1 MFSETRR
8 FSYMSDHVRSPTAE
22 GRVRDDRPGGG
33 AGGIETPTARTP
45 GMVRRSV
52 LFSPGDRPELMRKAP
67 DAGADTIVF
76 DLEDAV
82 APARKAEA
90 RAAVRD
96 VLADPDF
103 DPDAEVC
110 VRVTGTDTYRDL
122 EVLADEGPGNFDAV
136 MLPKAESAEEVG
148 HLGDQLREHGT
159 RVPVLALVETARGVL
174 NAAEIADAGPTD
186 ALLFGAEDLSAD
198 VGATR
203 TTEGTEVLYAREKV
217 VVAAAAAGV
226 DAIDTVYTDF
236 QDAEGL
242 REETAFARGLGYD
255 GKMAIHPAQVPVING
270 AFTPDDDELAWAE
283 EVLAARD
290 EAAAED
296 RGVFRVDGEMIDAPL
311 IARAE
316 RIVEYARLASE
327 QSEDGEAS
335 GSGP

>member
-1 MFSETRR
+1 
-8 FSYMSDHVRSPTAE
+8 
-22 GRVRDDRPGGG
+22 
-33 AGGIETPTARTP
+33 
-45 GMVRRSV
+45 MVRRSI

-67 DAGADTIVF
+67 AAGADTIVF

-96 VLADPDF
+96 VLAEAEF
-103 DPDAEVC
+103 DPDAEVG

-122 EVLADEGPGNFDAV
+122 AVLADEGPGRFDAM
-136 MLPKAESAEEVG
+136 MLPKAESADEVD
-148 HLGDQLREHGT
+148 HLANQLREHGSP
-159 RVPVLALVETARGVL
+159 VPVLALVETARGVL
-174 NAAEIADAGPTD
+174 NAAEIADADATD

-198 VGATR
+198 MGATR
-203 TTEGTEVLYAREKV
+203 TAEGTEVLYAREKV

-226 DAIDTVYTDF
+226 DAIDTVFTDF
-236 QDAEGL
+236 GDTDGL
-242 REETAFARGLGYD
+242 RDETAFARGLGYD

-270 AFTPDDDELAWAE
+270 AFTPDCDDLAWAE

-296 RGVFRVDGEMIDAPL
+296 RGVFQVDGEMIDAPL
-311 IARAE
+311 IAQAE

-327 QSEDGEAS
+327 RGDDESRDGNES
-335 GSGP
+335 